1 MLNMSSSFD
10 KLERKFSAVSAR
22 EQRLV
27 FYALP
32 FVICFVF
39 ILSLIEPAITKA
51 MKTRSEIQNT
61 KLQLSSISESLD
73 AVQQELL
80 LDPDIETRNQT
91 KAVNQ
96 QITATEKRFAS
107 ELSKLVPPSIMPIVL
122 EQLFNKANKLTLIE
136 MASIPPRNI
145 FVADNATEARATAS
159 QPDGEKAQK
168 KAVAPVL
175 YQHGLRVTFEGSYF
189 DTQAFLAEAEK
200 LEWKIYWREVAFSVK
215 QYPTA
220 QIEIELFTLS
230 TSEAY
235 LNGK

>member
-1 MLNMSSSFD
+1 MSSSFD
-10 KLERKFSAVSAR
+10 NLEKKFSAVSAR

-51 MKTRSEIQNT
+51 MKTRLEIQST

-80 LDPDIETRNQT
+80 QDPDVETRDQIR
-91 KAVNQ
+91 AINQ

-107 ELSKLVPPSIMPIVL
+107 ELSKLVPPSIMPMVL

-136 MASIPPRNI
+136 MKSIPPSNI
-145 FVADNATEARATAS
+145 FAEDNALAEAKAQAA
-159 QPDGEKAQK
+159 QKDGEKVQAK
-168 KAVAPVL
+168 MAAPVL
-175 YQHGLRVTFEGSYF
+175 FQHGLRVTFEGSYF
-189 DTQAFLAEAEK
+189 DTQAFLAEAEQ
-200 LEWKIYWREVAFSVK
+200 LDWKIYWQEVAFSVK
-215 QYPTA
+215 EYPTA

-235 LNGK
+235 LNVK

>member
-1 MLNMSSSFD
+1 MSSSFD
-10 KLERKFSAVSAR
+10 NLEKKFSAVSAR

-51 MKTRSEIQNT
+51 MKTRSDIQST

-73 AVQQELL
+73 TVQQELL
-80 LDPDIETRNQT
+80 QDPDVETRDQIR
-91 KAVNQ
+91 AINQ

-107 ELSKLVPPSIMPIVL
+107 ELSKLVPPSIMPMVL

-136 MASIPPRNI
+136 MKSIPPRNI
-145 FVADNATEARATAS
+145 FAEDNAQAEAEA
-159 QPDGEKAQK
+159 KAQAAQENGENV
-168 KAVAPVL
+168 KAKMAAPVL
-175 YQHGLRVTFEGSYF
+175 FQHGLRVTFEGSYF
-189 DTQAFLAEAEK
+189 DTQAFLAEAEQ
-200 LEWKIYWREVAFSVK
+200 LDWKIYWQEVAFSVK
-215 QYPTA
+215 EYPTA

-235 LNGK
+235 LNVK

>member
-1 MLNMSSSFD
+1 MSSSLAN
-10 KLERKFSAVSAR
+10 LEKKFSAVSAR

-32 FVICFVF
+32 FVLCFVF
-39 ILSLIEPAITKA
+39 VLSLIEPAITKA
-51 MKTRSEIQNT
+51 MKTRAEIQST
-61 KLQLSSISESLD
+61 KLQLSSISTSLD
-73 AVQQELL
+73 DVQRELL
-80 LDPDIETRNQT
+80 LDPDIETREQI

-107 ELSKLVPPSIMPIVL
+107 ELSKLVPPSIMPLVL

-136 MASIPPRNI
+136 MKSIPPRNI
-145 FVADNATEARATAS
+145 FAEDNARAKAKAEANLNE
-159 QPDGEKAQK
+159 GEQAETKLA
-168 KAVAPVL
+168 APVL
-175 YQHGLRVTFEGSYF
+175 FQHGLRVTFEGSYF

-200 LEWKIYWREVAFSVK
+200 LDWKIYWQEVAYSVK
-215 QYPTA
+215 EYPTA

-235 LNGK
+235 LNVR